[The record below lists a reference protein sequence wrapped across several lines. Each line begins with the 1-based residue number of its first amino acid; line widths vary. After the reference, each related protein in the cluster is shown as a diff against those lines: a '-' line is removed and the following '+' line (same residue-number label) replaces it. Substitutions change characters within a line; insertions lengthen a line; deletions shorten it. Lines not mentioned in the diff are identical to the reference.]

1 MEIGH
6 GLFSSRTRKDTLRQ
20 MSEGDRSPL
29 NRVEPRITSSLR
41 WSYPFS
47 FWGDMVYRED
57 LRFSGCRYKE

>member
-20 MSEGDRSPL
+20 MIEGDRSPL

-47 FWGDMVYRED
+47 FLDNMVR
-57 LRFSGCRYKE
+57 